1 MAVLFF
7 ACAPALH
14 SRRAQ
19 RLAPGVSATA
29 PTWLAPAAE
38 HVRCAD
44 SWSLETLREVETI
57 YNNTGLKQLWGGL
70 CEILPLILPILLISV
85 RDKIRET

>member
-44 SWSLETLREVETI
+44 SWSLETTLREGNDLQREAAADDTE
-57 YNNTGLKQLWGGL
+57 LKQLWGAF
-70 CEILPLILPILLISV
+70 V
-85 RDKIRET
+85 RNPRGFC

>member
-44 SWSLETLREVETI
+44 SWSLETTLQREAAAGRQRIVTA
-57 YNNTGLKQLWGGL
+57 LGGV
-70 CEILPLILPILLISV
+70 CAESFPGC
-85 RDKIRET
+85 

>member
-44 SWSLETLREVETI
+44 SWSLETTLREVENDTE
-57 YNNTGLKQLWGGL
+57 LKQFWGAF
-70 CEILPLILPILLISV
+70 V
-85 RDKIRET
+85 RNP

>member
-44 SWSLETLREVETI
+44 SWSLETTLQREAAAGRHRLETA
-57 YNNTGLKQLWGGL
+57 LGGV
-70 CEILPLILPILLISV
+70 CAESFFQFC
-85 RDKIRET
+85 RFC